1 MCAHNQLKLIRETVK
16 LAKLRKWMANRAKL
30 RNASKTINYNRT
42 LWSIRSYLFIGRN
55 QNRKLWLNFV
65 NSRNGSIWRCTTS
78 LWECKWHTEQQQD
91 WNKRSIRAFTDQ
103 ILINTFI
110 VSGIHFFFL
119 LFRPYVF
126 ALIYTVS
133 HVHSA
138 VRCYVRLP
146 ATECKR
152 YLCLVATQHAVMS
165 PMISAVVD
173 INLLAGHSHYK
184 DHLIRCDMRLPRLWC
199 G

>member
-42 LWSIRSYLFIGRN
+42 LWSIRGYLFIGRN

-110 VSGIHFFFL
+110 VSGIHFFFSFVSAICICANL
-119 LFRPYVF
+119 HCFSRPQCRSMLR
-126 ALIYTVS
+126 ALASHRVQEIFVS
-133 HVHSA
+133 CGHSA
-138 VRCYVRLP
+138 CRH
-146 ATECKR
+146 
-152 YLCLVATQHAVMS
+152 VADDLGRGWH
-165 PMISAVVD
+165 
-173 INLLAGHSHYK
+173 
-184 DHLIRCDMRLPRLWC
+184 
-199 G
+199 